1 MIELI
6 PEGLTETAYYTIIT
20 GNTAKYKLLNVA
32 AGTYVVKVSKR
43 NHAPREYTI
52 TVAGTATQN
61 VQLYLWGDADLNGTV
76 NTADISALLQYLV
89 GYPQPVYVPCDFNR
103 SGTLTV
109 ADAVLLT
116 RLLAE

>member
-1 MIELI
+1 M
-6 PEGLTETAYYTIIT
+6 
-20 GNTAKYKLLNVA
+20 
-32 AGTYVVKVSKR
+32 KVSKA

-52 TVAGTATQN
+52 PVAGTATQN

-103 SGTLTV
+103 SSTLTV